1 MSTHRHF
8 DDKKWLKFGR
18 MVEIWSK
25 FNFDCI
31 LSSKSRRNLSDVF
44 YLNFDCIW
52 PIGNNVG

>member
-1 MSTHRHF
+1 MSTRRHF

-31 LSSKSRRNLSDVF
+31 LSSKSRRNLSVVF
-44 YLNFDCIW
+44 STEF
-52 PIGNNVG
+52 